1 MYVKAW
7 IVLDMTVDCNQSMAI
22 TYNQWPSMAVDDRLV
37 YLHAGSKGKE
47 SKGKELAA
55 VPTSTGVT
63 SALLKDL
70 NPSPPSHIGDFFCL
84 PKVAPNTAGAG
95 GVPKPGKGTSAEEWV
110 PRGNTAP
117 NPINKGKPQEEPSSS
132 GPAAGGD
139 GDDGGVAGMDVDE
152 AEEDGAGGGKEGEAE
167 GEEEDEEEEKEA
179 PLALV
184 SVMTHRNGCKLL
196 LRLLAPEHTGYE
208 RTTKSKERGREE
220 GGGDREIHRWIER
233 EKEREIDKQ
242 L

>member
-1 MYVKAW
+1 M
-7 IVLDMTVDCNQSMAI
+7 
-22 TYNQWPSMAVDDRLV
+22 
-37 YLHAGSKGKE
+37 
-47 SKGKELAA
+47 ELAA
-55 VPTSTGVT
+55 FHASTGYLGI
-63 SALLKDL
+63 AE
-70 NPSPPSHIGDFFCL
+70 GFFST
-84 PKVAPNTAGAG
+84 PQVAPKTADAG
-95 GVPKPGKGTSAEEWV
+95 GAPKPGKGTSAEEWV

-117 NPINKGKPQEEPSSS
+117 KGKPQEEEGAS

-167 GEEEDEEEEKEA
+167 GEEEEEEA

-196 LRLLAPEHTGYE
+196 LRLLAPDHTGYE
-208 RTTKSKERGREE
+208 RKSKS
-220 GGGDREIHRWIER
+220 GGG
-233 EKEREIDKQ
+233 KQ